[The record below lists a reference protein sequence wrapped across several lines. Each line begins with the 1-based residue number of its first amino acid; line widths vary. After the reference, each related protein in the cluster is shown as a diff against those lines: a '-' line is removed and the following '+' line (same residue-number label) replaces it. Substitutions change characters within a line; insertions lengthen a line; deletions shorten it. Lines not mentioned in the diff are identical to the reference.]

1 MTEPTEGAAVT
12 ATPARDWGNRVHGRC
27 PACGSNGSLI
37 VAVGGHVTCSLDK
50 CPNPTSVADLL
61 EAWRPTA
68 DQLRALGGESW
79 RAGGLARLID
89 GDIVWRF
96 PEGVDGD

>member
-27 PACGSNGSLI
+27 PACGSNGSLF

-61 EAWRPTA
+61 DEWRPTA
-68 DQLRALGGESW
+68 AQLRAMGGRPGRRVVAVGTLGTFW
-79 RAGGLARLID
+79 Q
-89 GDIVWRF
+89 F
-96 PEGVDGD
+96 EGVDGDL